1 MPFLPPECLNAVVLQ
16 ATFGE
21 GTVFGSGS
29 VSPAESRRRTA
40 DEFRQHAREV
50 SGLWGRRLLQSRTI
64 FLAGSDVLRLPQE
77 DVKAYLSAIAEV
89 FPIEAAGSKDSR
101 RSASESVESSPRF
114 EGVHIFLD
122 DVGAGRPVRSA
133 WAAFA
138 ALGLSRVSLGVV
150 SGDRAVRSLYH
161 QAWSDEDL
169 RAAFADLKSAGIGA
183 SVLTVVG
190 AGGIEHAESHV
201 AQTVA
206 LIISLDLRPG
216 DFVFLLDENELYAPD
231 DPRPA
236 LAPLPA
242 AAWQEE
248 QSKLKEGLA
257 VLKARKVK
265 VLPYSME
272 KQGI

>member
-40 DEFRQHAREV
+40 DEFRQHARQV

-122 DVGAGRPVRSA
+122 DVAQDGPFEVRGPPSPR
-133 WAAFA
+133 
-138 ALGLSRVSLGVV
+138 SVSL
-150 SGDRAVRSLYH
+150 A
-161 QAWSDEDL
+161 
-169 RAAFADLKSAGIGA
+169 
-183 SVLTVVG
+183 
-190 AGGIEHAESHV
+190 
-201 AQTVA
+201 
-206 LIISLDLRPG
+206 
-216 DFVFLLDENELYAPD
+216 
-231 DPRPA
+231 
-236 LAPLPA
+236 
-242 AAWQEE
+242 
-248 QSKLKEGLA
+248 
-257 VLKARKVK
+257 
-265 VLPYSME
+265 
-272 KQGI
+272 